1 MTAATMNHAD
11 SANPSNPTFT
21 PARVAV
27 MMPVQAKLSWSPS
40 DDGERLLRI
49 SQLTAILGISRA
61 TIYRYIAS
69 GKLPKPVKL
78 SARCVAWKAS
88 VISGWM
94 AGLEC

>member
-1 MTAATMNHAD
+1 MTATTMIRTESAATARF
-11 SANPSNPTFT
+11 AP
-21 PARVAV
+21 PA
-27 MMPVQAKLSWSPS
+27 PVQAKLSWSQS

-88 VISGWM
+88 VISSWM
-94 AGLEC
+94 AKLEG

>member
-1 MTAATMNHAD
+1 MTVATMIRTETA
-11 SANPSNPTFT
+11 SLAILANP
-21 PARVAV
+21 
-27 MMPVQAKLSWSPS
+27 PVPLEIKAPVPAKLSWSHV

-49 SQLTAILGISRA
+49 PQLSAILGISRA

-88 VISGWM
+88 VICAWM
-94 AGLEC
+94 AELWT